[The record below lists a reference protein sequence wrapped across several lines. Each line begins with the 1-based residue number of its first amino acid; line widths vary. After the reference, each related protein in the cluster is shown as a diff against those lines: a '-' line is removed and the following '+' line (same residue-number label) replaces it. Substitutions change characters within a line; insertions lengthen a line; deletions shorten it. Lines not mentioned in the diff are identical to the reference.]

1 MPDPRRDPTP
11 NAGMPHDANSREAIG
26 DVIRA
31 SWFTLD
37 DVAYA
42 YARVR
47 EVRNPERHLM
57 VIRDADEITVVTAV
71 ENLGSLDEHE
81 ANGERWRLINI
92 RCGKPFYCVG
102 FIAAISDALARE
114 GIDLVI
120 ASAFTNDLVLVMERD
135 LERSVAALERVGFVR
150 RPDHERRAALPRA

>member
-1 MPDPRRDPTP
+1 MSPDTNRRE
-11 NAGMPHDANSREAIG
+11 MIG

-47 EVRNPERHLM
+47 EVRHPERHLM
-57 VIRDADEITVVTAV
+57 VIRDADEITVVTAF
-71 ENLGSLDEHE
+71 ENLGSLGDHD
-81 ANGERWRLINI
+81 ANAERWRLINL

-120 ASAFTNDLVLVMERD
+120 ASAFTNDLVLVMEKD
-135 LERSVAALERVGFVR
+135 LERGVAALERAGFAR
-150 RPDHERRAALPRA
+150 RPDHERRGTLPR